1 MIKILLKKPLQA
13 RKLKLANFTLIELL
27 IVIAIIAIL
36 ASMLLPALQKARAAS
51 LKSACI
57 NNMKQV
63 STGAFIYTH
72 TYNDYLP
79 PTSVEQSVKK
89 NHYGR
94 NTHNAHIAEVLGLPY
109 IFKPKE
115 TAIPDFAKRLEGFPL
130 NKIFICPAQRPFYGY
145 GKTVPTATN
154 TILMTPTYRPTFGA
168 DDDTSSF
175 SPGWS
180 KEMDS
185 SSIFGYDPR
194 KITRVVDGSA
204 IMVEVGYSDFSAGYS
219 YSYFVQTSNPL
230 TPTYQEEEH
239 TPENHNYRIDFEKH
253 NNEANVIFK
262 DGRVATVFRNTRW
275 SNWKPL

>member
-1 MIKILLKKPLQA
+1 MNKHLSKNLFPK
-13 RKLKLANFTLIELL
+13 RKSKLSIFTLIELL
-27 IVIAIIAIL
+27 VVIAVIAIL

-63 STGAFIYTH
+63 STGALVYAD

-79 PTSVEQSVKK
+79 PASVEQSVKK
-89 NHYGR
+89 DYYGR
-94 NTHNAHIAEVLGLPY
+94 NTHNVHIAEVLGLPY
-109 IFKPKE
+109 IFKPRE
-115 TAIPDFAKRLEGFPL
+115 TAIPEFTTRLQGFPL

-145 GKTVPTATN
+145 DKTGPTATN

-168 DDDTSSF
+168 DSNTSSF

-180 KEMDS
+180 KDIDS
-185 SSIFGYDPR
+185 SSTFGYDPR

-230 TPTYQEEEH
+230 TTVYQNQELSSS
-239 TPENHNYRIDFEKH
+239 NNNYKIDFVKH
-253 NNEANVIFK
+253 NNESNVIFK
-262 DGRVATVFRNTRW
+262 DGHVATVSRSTTW
-275 SNWKPL
+275 SAWKPL